1 MSNRRPPSTRARPEA
16 EPTSFDAAG
25 RPVLRCAIYTRQ
37 SVSRGEQDLTSCDV
51 QRERCEDYVRAM
63 QYEGWVALDE
73 RFDDLGVSG
82 GNLERPALRR
92 LLSWCVQGRVD
103 VVVVTS
109 LDRLAR
115 KMSDW
120 VRLNDWLKQASV
132 ELVILQGD
140 GGARGPLAE
149 LVNNVV
155 ASLAEFE
162 RDLISERLREAKG
175 RARARGLRAAGR
187 VPLGYEADPNTRQLV
202 VDEDEAAL
210 VRVFFER
217 CAAGE
222 SGASIAAW
230 ANEAGHRTKIH
241 GGRGGA
247 KWTGRSVLQV
257 VRNPI
262 YLGRRAH
269 GEGTVEG
276 VHEAIVDEDLAR
288 RAFAALDARRTREP
302 SLRSKTP
309 QWDQDPWMLRG
320 LLRCT
325 GCGRVMTTTAS
336 AAVTM
341 ENADEVPRYYRC
353 RGDAA
358 RPACTPPVQ
367 VAARHVEARVLTV
380 LREAHISWFRD
391 DRSRGFLEALA
402 PAWTAWE
409 RDDVGAR
416 NAMVRGLVWAAEWD
430 RELGLTKLVLDDITV
445 DAFIDD
451 DPALAE
457 TLPARAE

>member
-1 MSNRRPPSTRARPEA
+1 MF
-16 EPTSFDAAG
+16 TSRG
-25 RPVLRCAIYTRQ
+25 QPVLRCAIHTRQ

-63 QYEGWVALDE
+63 QYEGWVALGE

-82 GNLERPALRR
+82 GSLERPALRR

-115 KMSDW
+115 KMSDR

-132 ELVILQGD
+132 ELVILQGA

-162 RDLISERLREAKG
+162 RDIIRERLREAKG
-175 RARARGLRAAGR
+175 RARARGRRAAGR
-187 VPLGYEADPNTRQLV
+187 VPLGYRADPNTRQLV
-202 VDEDEAAL
+202 VDEDYAAL
-210 VRVFFER
+210 VRAFFER

-222 SGASIAAW
+222 SGSAIAAW
-230 ANEAGHRTKIH
+230 ANAAGHRTKVH

-247 KWTGRSVLQV
+247 KWTGRSILQV
-257 VRNPI
+257 VHNPI
-262 YLGRRAH
+262 CLGRRAH

-302 SLRSKTP
+302 SPRTKAP
-309 QWDQDPWMLRG
+309 EWDQDPWMLRG

-358 RPACTPPVQ
+358 RPACSPPVQ

-402 PAWTAWE
+402 PAWAAWQ

-445 DAFIDD
+445 DAFIDE
-451 DPALAE
+451 DPVLAE
-457 TLPARAE
+457 RLPGRIP

>member
-82 GNLERPALRR
+82 GSLERPALRR

-132 ELVILQGD
+132 ELVILQGA

-162 RDLISERLREAKG
+162 RDIISERLREAKG
-175 RARARGLRAAGR
+175 RARASRWSRSDARHGRRRWPTWPRRAARRRAPREGLRAR
-187 VPLGYEADPNTRQLV
+187 R
-202 VDEDEAAL
+202 
-210 VRVFFER
+210 
-217 CAAGE
+217 
-222 SGASIAAW
+222 GATWS
-230 ANEAGHRTKIH
+230 
-241 GGRGGA
+241 
-247 KWTGRSVLQV
+247 
-257 VRNPI
+257 
-262 YLGRRAH
+262 
-269 GEGTVEG
+269 
-276 VHEAIVDEDLAR
+276 
-288 RAFAALDARRTREP
+288 DARRR
-302 SLRSKTP
+302 
-309 QWDQDPWMLRG
+309 Q
-320 LLRCT
+320 
-325 GCGRVMTTTAS
+325 
-336 AAVTM
+336 
-341 ENADEVPRYYRC
+341 
-353 RGDAA
+353 
-358 RPACTPPVQ
+358 PA
-367 VAARHVEARVLTV
+367 
-380 LREAHISWFRD
+380 
-391 DRSRGFLEALA
+391 G
-402 PAWTAWE
+402 
-409 RDDVGAR
+409 
-416 NAMVRGLVWAAEWD
+416 
-430 RELGLTKLVLDDITV
+430 
-445 DAFIDD
+445 
-451 DPALAE
+451 
-457 TLPARAE
+457 

>member
-1 MSNRRPPSTRARPEA
+1 MVPRRARPEA
-16 EPTSFDAAG
+16 EPTTFTLEG

-37 SVSRGEQDLTSCDV
+37 SVARGEQDLTSCDV

-82 GNLERPALRR
+82 GSLERPALQR

-120 VRLNDWLKQASV
+120 VKLNDWFKQAGV
-132 ELVILQGD
+132 ELIILQGV

-162 RDLISERLREAKG
+162 RDIISERLREAKG
-175 RARARGLRAAGR
+175 RARARGRRAAGR

-202 VDEDEAAL
+202 ADEDEAAL
-210 VRVFFER
+210 VRSFFER

-222 SGASIAAW
+222 SGATIAAW
-230 ANEAGHRTKIH
+230 ANEAGHRTKVH
-241 GGRGGA
+241 GGKGGA
-247 KWTGRSVLQV
+247 RWTGRSVLQV

-269 GEGTVEG
+269 GAGTVEG
-276 VHEAIVDEDLAR
+276 VHAAIVDEGLAQ

-302 SLRSKTP
+302 SPRSKAP

-353 RGDAA
+353 RGDVA
-358 RPACTPPVQ
+358 RPACSPPVQ
-367 VAARHVEARVLTV
+367 VAARHVETRVLTV

-402 PAWTAWE
+402 PAWAEWQ

-451 DPALAE
+451 DPVLAE
-457 TLPARAE
+457 RLPPRAE

>member
-1 MSNRRPPSTRARPEA
+1 
-16 EPTSFDAAG
+16 
-25 RPVLRCAIYTRQ
+25 
-37 SVSRGEQDLTSCDV
+37 
-51 QRERCEDYVRAM
+51 M

-82 GNLERPALRR
+82 GSLARPALRR

-132 ELVILQGD
+132 ELVILQRA

-162 RDLISERLREAKG
+162 RDLIGERLREAKG
-175 RARARGLRAAGR
+175 RARARGRRAAGR

-202 VDEDEAAL
+202 IDEDEATL
-210 VRVFFER
+210 VRAFFER

-222 SGASIAAW
+222 SGAAIAAW
-230 ANEAGHRTKIH
+230 ANAAGHRTKNH
-241 GGRGGA
+241 GGKGGA
-247 KWTGRSVLQV
+247 AWTGRSVLQV

-276 VHEAIVDEDLAR
+276 VHAAIVDEDLAR

-302 SLRSKTP
+302 SPRTKTP
-309 QWDQDPWMLRG
+309 EWDQDPWMLRG
-320 LLRCT
+320 LLAAGAGGSAPRR
-325 GCGRVMTTTAS
+325 GAGAHGAS
-336 AAVTM
+336 
-341 ENADEVPRYYRC
+341 
-353 RGDAA
+353 
-358 RPACTPPVQ
+358 
-367 VAARHVEARVLTV
+367 
-380 LREAHISWFRD
+380 
-391 DRSRGFLEALA
+391 
-402 PAWTAWE
+402 
-409 RDDVGAR
+409 
-416 NAMVRGLVWAAEWD
+416 
-430 RELGLTKLVLDDITV
+430 
-445 DAFIDD
+445 
-451 DPALAE
+451 
-457 TLPARAE
+457 

>member
-1 MSNRRPPSTRARPEA
+1 LSSRRPPSTRARPEA

-37 SVSRGEQDLTSCDV
+37 SVARGEQDLTSCDV

-82 GNLERPALRR
+82 GSLERPALRR

-132 ELVILQGD
+132 ELVILQGA

-162 RDLISERLREAKG
+162 RDIISERLREAKG
-175 RARARGLRAAGR
+175 RARARGRRAAGR
-187 VPLGYEADPNTRQLV
+187 VPLGYRADPNTRQLV

-222 SGASIAAW
+222 SGAAIAAW
-230 ANEAGHRTKIH
+230 ANEAGQRTKVH
-241 GGRGGA
+241 GGEGGA
-247 KWTGRSVLQV
+247 MWTGRSVLQV

-269 GEGTVEG
+269 GDGTVEG
-276 VHEAIVDEDLAR
+276 VHAAIVGEDLAR

-302 SLRSKTP
+302 SPRSKAP

-325 GCGRVMTTTAS
+325 GCGLA
-336 AAVTM
+336 
-341 ENADEVPRYYRC
+341 
-353 RGDAA
+353 GD
-358 RPACTPPVQ
+358 
-367 VAARHVEARVLTV
+367 
-380 LREAHISWFRD
+380 
-391 DRSRGFLEALA
+391 
-402 PAWTAWE
+402 
-409 RDDVGAR
+409 
-416 NAMVRGLVWAAEWD
+416 N
-430 RELGLTKLVLDDITV
+430 
-445 DAFIDD
+445 
-451 DPALAE
+451 
-457 TLPARAE
+457 

>member
-1 MSNRRPPSTRARPEA
+1 
-16 EPTSFDAAG
+16 
-25 RPVLRCAIYTRQ
+25 
-37 SVSRGEQDLTSCDV
+37 
-51 QRERCEDYVRAM
+51 M

-82 GNLERPALRR
+82 GSLERPALRR

-132 ELVILQGD
+132 ELVILQRA

-155 ASLAEFE
+155 ASLAELRAASRSRPSDSHLRCSRPVSSLRSEAVVE

-175 RARARGLRAAGR
+175 RARARGRRAAGR
-187 VPLGYEADPNTRQLV
+187 VPLGYRADPNTRQLV

-210 VRVFFER
+210 VRAFFER

-222 SGASIAAW
+222 SGAAIAAW
-230 ANEAGHRTKIH
+230 ANAAGHRTKNH
-241 GGRGGA
+241 GGKGGA
-247 KWTGRSVLQV
+247 AWTGRSVLQV

-276 VHEAIVDEDLAR
+276 VHAAIVDEDLAR

-302 SLRSKTP
+302 SPRTKTP
-309 QWDQDPWMLRG
+309 EWDQDPWMLRG
-320 LLRCT
+320 LLAA
-325 GCGRVMTTTAS
+325 GAGGRAPRRGAS
-336 AAVTM
+336 ADRAPRG
-341 ENADEVPRYYRC
+341 AHLLVPR
-353 RGDAA
+353 
-358 RPACTPPVQ
+358 
-367 VAARHVEARVLTV
+367 
-380 LREAHISWFRD
+380 
-391 DRSRGFLEALA
+391 
-402 PAWTAWE
+402 
-409 RDDVGAR
+409 
-416 NAMVRGLVWAAEWD
+416 
-430 RELGLTKLVLDDITV
+430 
-445 DAFIDD
+445 
-451 DPALAE
+451 
-457 TLPARAE
+457 

>member
-1 MSNRRPPSTRARPEA
+1 MVPPRSRPEA
-16 EPTSFDAAG
+16 EPTSFDGAG

-37 SVSRGEQDLTSCDV
+37 SVARGEQDLTSCDV

-73 RFDDLGVSG
+73 RFDDLGHSG

-92 LLSWCVQGRVD
+92 LLSWCVHSRVD

-120 VRLNDWLKQASV
+120 VRLNDWLKQAGV
-132 ELVILQGD
+132 ELVILQGV

-162 RDLISERLREAKG
+162 RDIISERLREAKG

-187 VPLGYEADPNTRQLV
+187 VPLGYRADPNTRQLV
-202 VDEDEAAL
+202 VDEAEAVL
-210 VRVFFER
+210 VRALFDH

-222 SGASIAAW
+222 PGAAIAAW
-230 ANEAGHRTKIH
+230 ANEAGHRTKVH
-241 GGRGGA
+241 GGKGGA

-276 VHEAIVDEDLAR
+276 VHVAIVDEELAR
-288 RAFAALDARRTREP
+288 RAFAALDAPRTREP
-302 SLRSKTP
+302 TPRAKTP

-320 LLRCT
+320 LLRCA
-325 GCGRVMTTTAS
+325 GCGRTMTTTAS

-341 ENADEVPRYYRC
+341 ENANEVPRYYRC

-358 RPACTPPVQ
+358 RPACSPPVQ
-367 VAARHVEARVLTV
+367 VAARHVEARVLTE

-402 PAWTAWE
+402 PAWEAWQ

-416 NAMVRGLVWAAEWD
+416 NAMVRGLVWSAEWD
-430 RELGLTKLVLDDITV
+430 RELGLTKLALDDITV
-445 DAFIDD
+445 DAFIDE
-451 DPALAE
+451 DPVLAAR
-457 TLPARAE
+457 LPGRSE

>member
-1 MSNRRPPSTRARPEA
+1 MF
-16 EPTSFDAAG
+16 TSRG
-25 RPVLRCAIYTRQ
+25 QPVLHCAIYTRQ
-37 SVSRGEQDLTSCDV
+37 SVARGEQDLTSCEV

-63 QYEGWVALDE
+63 QYEGWVTLDE
-73 RFDDLGVSG
+73 HFDDLGVSG

-109 LDRLAR
+109 IDRLAR

-132 ELVILQGD
+132 ELVILQGA

-162 RDLISERLREAKG
+162 RDIISERLREAKG
-175 RARARGLRAAGR
+175 RARAHGRRAAGR

-210 VRVFFER
+210 VRAFFER

-230 ANEAGHRTKIH
+230 ANDAGHRTKVH
-241 GGRGGA
+241 GGKGGA
-247 KWTGRSVLQV
+247 MWTGRSVLQV

-288 RAFAALDARRTREP
+288 RAFSALDARRTREP
-302 SLRSKTP
+302 SPRSKAP
-309 QWDQDPWMLRG
+309 PWDQDPWMLRG

-358 RPACTPPVQ
+358 RPACSPPVQ

-402 PAWTAWE
+402 PAWTAWQ

-416 NAMVRGLVWAAEWD
+416 NAMVRGSCGAPSGTASS
-430 RELGLTKLVLDDITV
+430 
-445 DAFIDD
+445 A
-451 DPALAE
+451 
-457 TLPARAE
+457 